1 MDSRSS
7 KWCKSFQKE
16 NECLNQMQI
25 AVIGSGMVG
34 SLIATELAKDYQI
47 TVFDNSKDNLKE
59 IKNRNPSI
67 GIEILDVN
75 DSLFETEI
83 KNYQLAINC
92 LPGFMGFSILKK
104 LIKLGI
110 SCTDISFMPEDCLDL
125 SSLALEHNCTIIPD
139 AGVAPGLSNLIIGHI
154 VANNDIKEIRTMVG
168 GLPKDKKPPWNYKA
182 PFSPIDVIEEYT
194 RPARIKI
201 NGQIKV
207 KEALS
212 DIINF
217 EVEDIGALEAF
228 LTDGL
233 RTLLKSDEKISEIP
247 NLLEYTIRYPGHA
260 QLVKELIAK
269 DSFSNEIVNF
279 NGTVMTKK
287 EKTCLEL
294 FEEWKLLEDDEEFT
308 FMIITA
314 VKKDDSEINYTVYDE
329 RTDGWSSMARTTG
342 LTACAFAKLIIE
354 NRITETGILCPE
366 ILGQNKQ
373 NYDFVMD
380 YLKDKNI
387 RINHE

>member
-1 MDSRSS
+1 
-7 KWCKSFQKE
+7 
-16 NECLNQMQI
+16 
-25 AVIGSGMVG
+25 
-34 SLIATELAKDYQI
+34 
-47 TVFDNSKDNLKE
+47 
-59 IKNRNPSI
+59 
-67 GIEILDVN
+67 
-75 DSLFETEI
+75 
-83 KNYQLAINC
+83 
-92 LPGFMGFSILKK
+92 
-104 LIKLGI
+104 
-110 SCTDISFMPEDCLDL
+110 
-125 SSLALEHNCTIIPD
+125 
-139 AGVAPGLSNLIIGHI
+139 
-154 VANNDIKEIRTMVG
+154 MVG

-269 DSFSNEIVNF
+269 DRFSNEIVNF
-279 NGTVMTKK
+279 NGTVMTQK

-366 ILGQNKQ
+366 TLGQNKQ

>member
-1 MDSRSS
+1 
-7 KWCKSFQKE
+7 
-16 NECLNQMQI
+16 MQI

-34 SLIATELAKDYQI
+34 SLIASELGKENHV
-47 TVFDNSKDNLKE
+47 TVFDNSKDNLNRLESKNSN
-59 IKNRNPSI
+59 IKI
-67 GIEILDVN
+67 KILDVN

-83 KNYQLAINC
+83 ENYQLAINC
-92 LPGFMGFSILKK
+92 LPGFMGYNILKK
-104 LIKLGI
+104 IIKLGI

-125 SSLALEHNCTIIPD
+125 SDLALKHNSIVIPD
-139 AGVAPGLSNLIIGHI
+139 AGVAPGLSNLIIGNI
-154 VANNDIKEIRTMVG
+154 TVNNDIKEIRTMVG
-168 GLPKDKKPPWNYKA
+168 GLPKKKKPPWNYKA

-201 NGQIKV
+201 NGIIEV

-217 EVEDIGALEAF
+217 EVEGIGNLEAF

-233 RTLLKSDEKISEIP
+233 RTLLKSDKKISEIP

-260 QLVKELIAK
+260 KLVKELLAK
-269 DSFSNEIVNF
+269 DSFSNKVVNF
-279 NGTVMTKK
+279 NGKTITQK

-294 FEEWKLLEDDEEFT
+294 FDEWKLLDDEEEFT

-314 VKKDDSEINYTVYDE
+314 VRKDGSEINYTVYDE

-354 NRITETGILCPE
+354 NKITKTGILCPE

-373 NYDFVMD
+373 NYEFVLD
-380 YLKDKNI
+380 YLKERGI
-387 RINHE
+387 RINHN